1 MTKRQLQQLLAE
13 VKSDLVKLYGD
24 RLVAV
29 VLYGSQARGE
39 AGSQS
44 DVDIAMVLK
53 DYGRDFIEI
62 DRTSEIVARL
72 SLAYDTIIALIPLR
86 EKDWRKK
93 QSSFLQNVR
102 REGVLVK

>member
-1 MTKRQLQQLLAE
+1 MTKSQLQTLLAE
-13 VKSDLVKLYGD
+13 LKSDLQKLYGD

-29 VLYGSQARGE
+29 VLYGSYARGK

-53 DYGRDFIEI
+53 DYDRDFIEI

-72 SLAYDTIIALIPLR
+72 SLAYDTTIALIPLR
-86 EKDWRKK
+86 ERDWREKH
-93 QSSFLQNVR
+93 SPFLQNVR
-102 REGVLVK
+102 CEGVEIK